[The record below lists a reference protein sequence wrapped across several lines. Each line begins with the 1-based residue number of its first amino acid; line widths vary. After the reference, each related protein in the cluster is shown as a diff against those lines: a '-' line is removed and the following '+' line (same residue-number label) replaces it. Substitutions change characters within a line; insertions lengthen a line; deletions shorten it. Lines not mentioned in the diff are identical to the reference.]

1 MMAMVMQLSN
11 YVIPCKVL
19 LNGSTRINQ
28 ISAKPVL
35 QGMLAMV
42 SLKHFVAQVS
52 SLGDQDLSVQYVNL
66 VTIVLLSLLLHQH
79 LGIVEVAGT
88 VKQKQVILLLALKVP
103 LATPMEYVYPVKQV
117 TIAQI
122 QLNPRSK

>member
-79 LGIVEVAGT
+79 LGIVDP
-88 VKQKQVILLLALKVP
+88 QV
-103 LATPMEYVYPVKQV
+103 
-117 TIAQI
+117 
-122 QLNPRSK
+122 

>member
-1 MMAMVMQLSN
+1 
-11 YVIPCKVL
+11 VL
-19 LNGSTRINQ
+19 LASTHQ
-28 ISAKPVL
+28 LEPL
-35 QGMLAMV
+35 
-42 SLKHFVAQVS
+42 
-52 SLGDQDLSVQYVNL
+52 L
-66 VTIVLLSLLLHQH
+66 VHP
-79 LGIVEVAGT
+79 VEVAGT